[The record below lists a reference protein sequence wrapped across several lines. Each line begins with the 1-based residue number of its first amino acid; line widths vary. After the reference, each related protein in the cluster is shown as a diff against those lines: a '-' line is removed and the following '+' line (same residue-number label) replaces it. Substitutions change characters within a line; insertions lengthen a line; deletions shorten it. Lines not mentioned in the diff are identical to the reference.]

1 MIFFQ
6 ALWQLS
12 LFLHPYAW
20 SLLSWKVLKNWRTS
34 NTVPCAEHQQGV
46 HLFQHS
52 SLLPLFCC
60 LPLSRSSFW
69 LRDQICPATNPNE
82 GCVLLRPVQWC
93 PGGHSRNKLGCL
105 RFSQP
110 AVKPRSPLLQED
122 SLPSE
127 PTGKPNMYV
136 CVYIHTH
143 THIHIFKQTSPLR
156 VLMLVK
162 CRSPCFHC
170 RIIGKYKGEACP
182 WFVNTFIPVRAEQ
195 SFIDFKWNA
204 ASGMQS
210 VVLAS

>member
-82 GCVLLRPVQWC
+82 GCVLLGPVQWC
-93 PGGHSRNKLGCL
+93 PGGYSRNKLRCL

-143 THIHIFKQTSPLR
+143 THTHI
-156 VLMLVK
+156 
-162 CRSPCFHC
+162 
-170 RIIGKYKGEACP
+170 
-182 WFVNTFIPVRAEQ
+182 
-195 SFIDFKWNA
+195 
-204 ASGMQS
+204 
-210 VVLAS
+210 